1 MVELPAFSHEV
12 LVYMDIDINIKY
24 IYIYIYIKLKFLK
37 LSQFSTLVQYLN
49 KIIIFNTNL
58 TRSETLSH

>member
-24 IYIYIYIKLKFLK
+24 IYIYIYKTEI
-37 LSQFSTLVQYLN
+37 
-49 KIIIFNTNL
+49 
-58 TRSETLSH
+58 SETITIFHASTIFK

>member
-24 IYIYIYIKLKFLK
+24 IYIYIKLKFLK

-49 KIIIFNTNL
+49 KIIFFNTNL

>member
-49 KIIIFNTNL
+49 KIIILFK
-58 TRSETLSH
+58 

>member
-24 IYIYIYIKLKFLK
+24 IYIYIYIYK
-37 LSQFSTLVQYLN
+37 TE
-49 KIIIFNTNL
+49 I
-58 TRSETLSH
+58 SETITIFHASTIFK